1 MTEKH
6 HLEDSRDG
14 FATRTWAL
22 WFFTLPIR
30 YLIRRVW
37 LTKKNGMAK
46 IIMLANTFLVDRL
59 GSLFRTKRL
68 H

>member
-14 FATRTWAL
+14 FAIRIWAL
-22 WFFTLPIR
+22 WFLTLPIG

-37 LTKKNGMAK
+37 LKKKRNGEDYHAC
-46 IIMLANTFLVDRL
+46 
-59 GSLFRTKRL
+59 
-68 H
+68 

>member
-14 FATRTWAL
+14 FAIRIWAL
-22 WFFTLPIR
+22 WFFTLPIG

-37 LTKKNGMAK
+37 LKKNGMAK